1 MMLPSIVMSLGVI
14 LIGQSATG
22 PTCPVTIPEKHA
34 THAEDPIYGNYGNGA
49 IWTML
54 YPDGKFVGQPQPDG
68 SLRMKFP
75 WWRLGYTLTVEGRR
89 LDAPAPPRFS
99 GVRTLLSYGRLLGDY
114 SQVVSFYSDFCHAGP
129 YAAIKNL
136 NGMAVGIPPFLLTS
150 MNSLA
155 AL

>member
-14 LIGQSATG
+14 LIGQSPTG
-22 PTCPVTIPEKHA
+22 PTCPVTISEKHA

-54 YPDGKFVGQPQPDG
+54 YPDGKFVGQPPPDG

-89 LDAPAPPRFS
+89 LDAPAPPLRS
-99 GVRTLLSYGRLLGDY
+99 
-114 SQVVSFYSDFCHAGP
+114 VVPNGYRSDFQASALFFPMAGCWEITAKS
-129 YAAIKNL
+129 YL
-136 NGMAVGIPPFLLTS
+136 STLTFVTLVL
-150 MNSLA
+150 MPQ
-155 AL
+155 

>member
-14 LIGQSATG
+14 LIGQSPTG

-68 SLRMKFP
+68 
-75 WWRLGYTLTVEGRR
+75 
-89 LDAPAPPRFS
+89 
-99 GVRTLLSYGRLLGDY
+99 
-114 SQVVSFYSDFCHAGP
+114 
-129 YAAIKNL
+129 
-136 NGMAVGIPPFLLTS
+136 
-150 MNSLA
+150 
-155 AL
+155 